1 MSNAAC
7 VQQLNMHALTHE
19 TRYRLLKYLA
29 EHPDATQRELARE
42 LGISVGKTNYCLQA
56 LIKKGWVKVHNFRRS
71 ERKSAYAYVLTP
83 RGIEEKLNVT
93 HAFLS
98 RMIDQYD
105 VMRQEIDRLMSEV
118 AEAKKSGAGA
128 KR

>member
-1 MSNAAC
+1 
-7 VQQLNMHALTHE
+7 MHALTHE